1 MSSVTQRSLVGSMIT
16 LLMATASQ
24 ADVIV
29 NDSRSDYVINA
40 STSVEL
46 SQALRRAN
54 HQTEQGLT
62 EVALTT
68 SRLSVQMRAKGHQ
81 AGCRIDSVTI
91 TADIEIRMPT
101 LQTQSDYLKY
111 QWRVYYPKLL
121 EHEMQHRAITLDQ
134 AHKIEQEIL
143 ALPDQNTCEDMMA
156 DAEYTFEQLNQDG
169 QRQQRLFDEAE
180 YASGYL
186 NLKHFFKPQ
195 QRSQ

>member
-1 MSSVTQRSLVGSMIT
+1 MSSVTQRSLVGLMIT
-16 LLMATASQ
+16 LRMATASQ
-24 ADVIV
+24 AEVIV

-40 STSVEL
+40 STPVEL

-111 QWRVYYPKLL
+111 QWRAYYPKLL

-156 DAEYTFEQLNQDG
+156 DAEYTFEQLNQDS

-186 NLKHFFKPQ
+186 NLKHFFKLQ
-195 QRSQ
+195 QR